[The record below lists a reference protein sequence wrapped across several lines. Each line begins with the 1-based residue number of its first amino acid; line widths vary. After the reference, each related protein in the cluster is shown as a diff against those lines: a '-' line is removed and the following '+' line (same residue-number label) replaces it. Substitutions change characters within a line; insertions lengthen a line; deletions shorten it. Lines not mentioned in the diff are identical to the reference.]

1 MEGIN
6 YPSEKDYWKKIEKN
20 DAITV
25 INVLYVKKKEEK
37 IYPAYISKHYSK
49 CEKQVIYSRMH
60 DKEKWHYLAITRLPA
75 LLRRIE

>member
-25 INVLYVKKKEEK
+25 INVLYVKKKK
-37 IYPAYISKHYSK
+37 KKYILPTF
-49 CEKQVIYSRMH
+49 QN
-60 DKEKWHYLAITRLPA
+60 ITQSVKNKLFIQGCTIKKNGII
-75 LLRRIE
+75 LQ